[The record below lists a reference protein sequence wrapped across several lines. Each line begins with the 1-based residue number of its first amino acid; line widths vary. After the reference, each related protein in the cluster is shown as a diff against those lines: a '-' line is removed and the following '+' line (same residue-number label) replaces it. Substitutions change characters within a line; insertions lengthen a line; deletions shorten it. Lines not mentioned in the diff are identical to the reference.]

1 MMTDRLAFRTLVG
14 LAAVLLLC
22 LASALVVPL
31 QVAWPVLSF
40 GLHCCSRLASQIGM
54 AMPAGISATLL
65 AAVAAGVVLSIMS
78 GNALLAAFRLWWATR
93 RLTRL
98 TRTARLPLSPAVS
111 RLAARLEL
119 SDSLVVV
126 AGRVPLSFCYGLWRP
141 RICLS
146 LGLIERLTEAELEA
160 VLHHEAY
167 HMRRREPL
175 RMAIAICLSRLLFFV
190 PLMAELCD
198 RYLAEKELAADTA
211 AVAVTGRAALA
222 RAMHKL
228 ATMDGQFGLPPL
240 IGVAG
245 LSVTAQRVD
254 RLINPAAR
262 LSWTPSL
269 RSILITL
276 AVFVVGCL
284 VVVTSLV

>member
-1 MMTDRLAFRTLVG
+1 MTDHLAFRSLVG
-14 LAAVLLLC
+14 LAGVLLLC
-22 LASALVVPL
+22 LGSALVVPL
-31 QVAWPVLSF
+31 QVVWPVISF
-40 GLHCCSRLASQIGM
+40 GLHCCSMLTSQIAM
-54 AMPAGISATLL
+54 AMPAGISPALIASVAVGVLL
-65 AAVAAGVVLSIMS
+65 SMMS
-78 GNALLAAFRLWWATR
+78 GYASLTAFRLWWATR

-98 TRTARLPLSPAVS
+98 TRTARLSPSPVVS

-119 SDSLVVV
+119 SGSLVVV
-126 AGRVPLSFCYGLWRP
+126 AGRAPLSFCYGLWRP

-146 LGLIERLTEAELEA
+146 RGLIERLTEAELEA

-175 RMAIAICLSRLLFFV
+175 RMAIAFCLSRLLFFA
-190 PLMAELCD
+190 PLMAELRD
-198 RYLAEKELAADTA
+198 RYLAEKELSADAA

-228 ATMDGQFGLPPL
+228 AIMEKQFTLPPL

-245 LSVTAQRVD
+245 LSVTARRVD

-262 LSWTPSL
+262 LRWNPSL
-269 RSILITL
+269 RSTLITL
-276 AVFVVGCL
+276 AVFGVGCL